1 MNALLDPQIA
11 DRLAKL
17 CGIFGSH
24 HAGERAAAAA
34 KADELV
40 RSHRLTWFDLLL
52 PQPIVVKPKKAA
64 KWRKPRT
71 TKAKLAALRES
82 QTDYPGALN
91 EWEREFVISVSRY
104 ADSLSEKQERLVDK
118 LIDKLRDHI
127 VGCDR

>member
-71 TKAKLAALRES
+71 TKAKLAALREFA
-82 QTDYPGALN
+82 DRLPWRAERMGARIRHQ
-91 EWEREFVISVSRY
+91 REPLCRQPFRKAGASR
-104 ADSLSEKQERLVDK
+104 
-118 LIDKLRDHI
+118 
-127 VGCDR
+127 